1 MVRLQ
6 QGKVLKAPDQFFMNG
21 DWVAPATDRR
31 IDVLSPVTEERLL
44 SYPEAAPAD
53 IDRAVAAARTAFDH
67 GPWPHMPA
75 RDRAAALRRVASLIT
90 DRLEEIAWAWTTQ
103 VGAPISLT
111 RKLVPQNATLFS
123 HYADLI
129 ENFPFCD
136 TRHRDDGGEVRVLR
150 EPVGVCAAISPW
162 NAPMVLLSYKIAAG
176 LAAGCTM
183 VAKPS
188 PETPL
193 EAYILAECI
202 EAAGLP
208 RGVFNLVPAGRAG
221 GDHLVRHRD
230 VEKVAFTGS
239 TAVGKHIMRVCSD
252 RLARV
257 SLELGGKS
265 AAVLLPDADF
275 AKALP
280 SLMVYSMPITGQVCF
295 SLTRLLVP
303 EARKAAFLD
312 MFLPAVRAIKLG
324 DPSDPATQMGPLA
337 MDRQRTRV
345 EEYIAAGRA
354 GGAMLACGGGRPRG
368 FDTGYYVE
376 PTVFTD
382 VTPDMKIAQ
391 EEIFGPVVSVIGY
404 SDEDDAARKANATPY
419 GLNGAVYS
427 ADPER
432 GFAFA
437 RRMRTGG
444 LTVNG
449 LIVDPKHPFG
459 GYRES
464 GMGREGGPEGLEN
477 YLEVKTV
484 HMAG

>member
-6 QGKVLKAPDQFFMNG
+6 QGKVLKAPDQFFING

-31 IDVLSPVTEERLL
+31 IDVISPVTEEPLL

-67 GPWPHMPA
+67 GPWSHMPV

-90 DRLEEIAWAWTTQ
+90 ERLDEIAWAWTTQ

-129 ENFPFCD
+129 ESYPFCD

-208 RGVFNLVPAGRAG
+208 RGVFNLVPAGREG

-303 EARKAAFLD
+303 EARKAEFLD

-337 MDRQRTRV
+337 MDRQRKRV

-368 FDTGYYVE
+368 FDTGYFVE